1 MPYKGDFVDISIRVD
16 VTAKSREAV
25 VTAAEL
31 SGKKVLFLT
40 GVNFHE
46 GQKVT
51 TGKEFISVWGT
62 HPAKELSM
70 PIGAGMKFSE
80 KDFPTMEKTDAM
92 VRLISGP
99 ESQVRTTLVGAS
111 VKEAEL
117 NSAKR
122 FEAYMIK

>member
-1 MPYKGDFVDISIRVD
+1 
-16 VTAKSREAV
+16 
-25 VTAAEL
+25 
-31 SGKKVLFLT
+31 
-40 GVNFHE
+40 
-46 GQKVT
+46 
-51 TGKEFISVWGT
+51 
-62 HPAKELSM
+62 
-70 PIGAGMKFSE
+70 MKFSE